1 MLLVTG
7 VAGFIGYHVARRLLE
22 SGAAVTGVDSVNA
35 YYDPALKRGRL
46 AELARFTN
54 FQFAEADIAA
64 EGALETALPRR
75 EATAIIHLAAQAG
88 VRHSIEAP
96 FDYERANVAGHLRVL
111 EYARH
116 APKLK
121 HLVYASSSSVYG
133 DRATGPF
140 REDDRCDTPASLYA
154 ATKRACELMSETYAR
169 LYGVPQTGLRFFTVY
184 GPWGRP
190 DMAYFSFTD
199 KILRGEAVTLFGDGK
214 LSRDFTYIDDVSTA
228 IETIVGKP
236 PSGIKGGGSPPH
248 VIYNLGNSQ
257 PSTVLD
263 LVAAIEAATGRKA
276 ERILAPPQP
285 GDVTVTYADHARAT
299 AAFGF
304 APKTGLE
311 EGIARFVAWRMGRTT
326 A

>member
-7 VAGFIGYHVARRLLE
+7 AAGFIGYHVARRLLE
-22 SGAAVTGVDSVNA
+22 SGAEIVGVDSLNA

-46 AELARFTN
+46 AELARFAN
-54 FQFAEADIAA
+54 FRFVQADIA
-64 EGALETALPRR
+64 ERGALQAVAPQDAVTV
-75 EATAIIHLAAQAG
+75 IVHLAAQAG

-96 FDYERANVAGHLRVL
+96 FEYEHANVAGHLAVL

-116 APKLK
+116 APRLK

-133 DRATGPF
+133 DRTSGPF
-140 REDDRCDTPASLYA
+140 HEDDRCDAPASLYA

-169 LYGVPQTGLRFFTVY
+169 LYAIPQTGLRFFTVY

-199 KILRGEAVTLFGDGK
+199 KILKGEPVTLFGDGK
-214 LSRDFTYIDDVSTA
+214 LSRDFTYIDDVSSA
-228 IETIVGKP
+228 IEKIVERP
-236 PSGIKGGGSPPH
+236 PAQTPPH
-248 VIYNLGNSQ
+248 AIYNLGNSQ

-263 LVAAIEAATGRKA
+263 LVAAIEAATGRCA

-285 GDVTVTYADHARAT
+285 GDVTVTFADHSRAS

-304 APKTGLE
+304 APETDLGD
-311 EGIARFVAWRMGRTT
+311 GIARFVAWRQGW
-326 A
+326 AG

>member
-7 VAGFIGYHVARRLLE
+7 AAGFIGFHVARRLLE
-22 SGAAVTGVDSVNA
+22 SGAAVVGVDSVNA
-35 YYDPALKRGRL
+35 YYDVGLKRARL
-46 AELARFTN
+46 AELARFAN
-54 FQFAEADIAA
+54 FRFVEGDIA
-64 EGALETALPRR
+64 EPGVLEQAIPRQDV
-75 EATAIIHLAAQAG
+75 TVIVHLAAQAG

-96 FDYERANVAGHLRVL
+96 FAYERANVAGHLSVL

-116 APKLK
+116 APKLE

-133 DRATGPF
+133 DRTSGPF
-140 REDDRCDTPASLYA
+140 REDDRCDAPASLYA

-169 LYGVPQTGLRFFTVY
+169 LYGIPQTGLRFFTVY

-199 KILRGEAVTLFGDGK
+199 KILRGEPVTLFGEGK

-228 IETIVGKP
+228 IETIIGKP
-236 PSGIKGGGSPPH
+236 PQGDKQAGMPPH
-248 VIYNLGNSQ
+248 AIYNLGNSR
-257 PSTVLD
+257 PNTVLE
-263 LVAAIEAATGRKA
+263 LVAAIEKATGRTA
-276 ERILAPPQP
+276 ERILAPTQP
-285 GDVTVTYADHARAT
+285 GDVTVTFADHARAT

-311 EGIARFVAWRMGRTT
+311 EGIANFVAWRAGS
-326 A
+326 

>member
-1 MLLVTG
+1 MFLVTG
-7 VAGFIGYHVARRLLE
+7 VAGFIGYHVTRRLLE
-22 SGAAVTGVDSVNA
+22 SGADVVGVDSLNT

-46 AELARFTN
+46 AELARFAT
-54 FQFAEADIAA
+54 FRFVEADIA
-64 EGALETALPRR
+64 EPGALAAVADQSAVEV
-75 EATAIIHLAAQAG
+75 IVHLAAQAG

-96 FDYERANVAGHLRVL
+96 FAYERANVAGHLAVL

-133 DRATGPF
+133 DRTSGPF
-140 REDDRCDTPASLYA
+140 REDDRCDEPASLYA

-169 LYGVPQTGLRFFTVY
+169 LYAIPQTGLRFFTVY

-199 KILRGEAVTLFGDGK
+199 KILAGEAVTLFGDGK
-214 LSRDFTYIDDVSTA
+214 LSRDFTYIDDVSAA
-228 IETIVGKP
+228 IEVIVGKP
-236 PSGIKGGGSPPH
+236 PQAMREGGTPPH
-248 VIYNLGNSQ
+248 ALYNLGNSH
-257 PSTVLD
+257 PSTVLE
-263 LVAAIEAATGRKA
+263 LVAAIEAATGRQA

-285 GDVTVTYADHARAT
+285 GDVTTTFADHARAT

-311 EGIARFVAWRMGRTT
+311 EGIARFVAWRKGWTG
-326 A
+326 

>member
-7 VAGFIGYHVARRLLE
+7 AAGFIGYHVARRLLE

-46 AELARFTN
+46 AELARFAN
-54 FQFAEADIAA
+54 FRFVEADIATP
-64 EGALETALPRR
+64 GALEAALPRAD
-75 EATAIIHLAAQAG
+75 ATAIVHLAAQAG

-96 FDYERANVAGHLRVL
+96 FEYERANVAGHLSVL

-116 APKLK
+116 APNLR

-133 DRATGPF
+133 DRTSGPF
-140 REDDRCDTPASLYA
+140 REDDRCDQPASLYA

-169 LYGVPQTGLRFFTVY
+169 LYAIPQTGLRFFTVY

-190 DMAYFSFTD
+190 DMAYFSFTE
-199 KILRGEAVTLFGDGK
+199 KILKGEPLTLFGDGK
-214 LSRDFTYIDDVSTA
+214 LSRDFTYIDDVSAA
-228 IETIVGKP
+228 IVAIVGQP
-236 PSGIKGGGSPPH
+236 PAGSPPH
-248 VIYNLGNSQ
+248 AIYNLGNSR
-257 PSTVLD
+257 PSTVLE
-263 LVAAIEAATGRKA
+263 LVAAIEAATGRRA

-285 GDVTVTYADHARAT
+285 GDVTVTYADHSRAT
-299 AAFGF
+299 ADFGF

-311 EGIARFVAWRMGRTT
+311 EGIARFVAWRMGWSGS
-326 A
+326 